1 MSEQEPEQ
9 EQEQPKPP
17 PEEDLPMSGEELTGE
32 ELNVD
37 LEEMSAEEFLGPEQ
51 AREDPRVDD
60 EEQEEQPHTDL
71 PEGTRAADYEA
82 QEGQDGGEETPPAE
96 RGQREG

>member
-1 MSEQEPEQ
+1 MSEQEPGQ
-9 EQEQPKPP
+9 EQEPPKPP
-17 PEEDLPMSGEELTGE
+17 PEEDFPMSGEELTGE

-37 LEEMSAEEFLGPEQ
+37 LEEMSAEECLGPEQ

-82 QEGQDGGEETPPAE
+82 EEQDGGEETPPAE

>member
-1 MSEQEPEQ
+1 MSEQ
-9 EQEQPKPP
+9 EQEQEQEPPINLP

-37 LEEMSAEEFLGPEQ
+37 LEPMSAEEFLGPEQ

-60 EEQEEQPHTDL
+60 EEQEERPHSDL

-82 QEGQDGGEETPPAE
+82 EEQDGGEETPPAE